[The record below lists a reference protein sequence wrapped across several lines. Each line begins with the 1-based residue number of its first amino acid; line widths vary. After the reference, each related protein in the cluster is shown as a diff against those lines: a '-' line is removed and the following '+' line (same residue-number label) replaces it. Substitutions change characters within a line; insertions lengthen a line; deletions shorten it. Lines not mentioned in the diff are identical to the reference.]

1 MGLLGTAV
9 LAIWNDI
16 APGGDAEFNHW
27 HTREHI
33 PERVGVP
40 GFLRG
45 RRYVAHGARAA
56 GLEPLTDD
64 PRYFTLYETE
74 SLATLNGPAYVER
87 LNKPTSWTRRSLP
100 LFRNTNRSAC
110 RVVLSLGQGIGGTL
124 ATLRIGPES
133 GREEEFRAWLTGTT
147 LPALSER
154 PGVVG
159 AHLCE
164 ADVDTTRV
172 PTEEKKLRDQADAI
186 ASWVVMLEGV
196 DAEIVEAACADF
208 LNAAILIRH
217 GAAPGPALGVYR
229 LQYSLGR

>member
-16 APGGDAEFNHW
+16 APGGDAEFNYW

-45 RRYVAHGARAA
+45 RRYVA
-56 GLEPLTDD
+56 LTGE

-87 LNKPTSWTRRSLP
+87 LNNPTSWTRRSLP

-110 RVVLSLGQGIGGTL
+110 RVALSLGQGIGGTL
-124 ATLRIGPES
+124 ATLRIGPQS
-133 GREEEFRAWLTGTT
+133 GREEEFRAWFTGTT

-186 ASWVVMLEGV
+186 ASWVVMLESI

-208 LNAAILIRH
+208 LNEALLTRH
-217 GAAPGPALGVYR
+217 GSAPGPGLAVYR
-229 LQYSLGR
+229 LQYSLVR

>member
-16 APGGDAEFNHW
+16 APGGDAEFNYW

-45 RRYVAHGARAA
+45 RRYVA
-56 GLEPLTDD
+56 LTGE

-74 SLATLNGPAYVER
+74 SLTTLNGPAYVER
-87 LNKPTSWTRRSLP
+87 LNNPTSWTRRSLP

-110 RVVLSLGQGIGGTL
+110 RVALSLGQGIGGTL
-124 ATLRIGPES
+124 ATLRLAPQS
-133 GREEEFRAWLTGTT
+133 GREEEFRAWFTGTT

-186 ASWVVMLEGV
+186 ASWVVMLESI

-208 LNAAILIRH
+208 LNEALLTRH
-217 GAAPGPALGVYR
+217 GSAPGPGLAVYR
-229 LQYSLGR
+229 LQYSLVR